1 MQNPVFLKPVCF
13 VLKNVYLCDLK
24 FQYYAD

>member
-1 MQNPVFLKPVCF
+1 MQNPVFLKFVCF

-24 FQYYAD
+24 FQKNAN